1 MSFVTVAM
9 VDVVTLFL
17 VSTIPTPTNRGKK
30 NVEAESKVGKSP
42 AGETPGCGVFLR
54 TCGTRDISF

>member
-1 MSFVTVAM
+1 M